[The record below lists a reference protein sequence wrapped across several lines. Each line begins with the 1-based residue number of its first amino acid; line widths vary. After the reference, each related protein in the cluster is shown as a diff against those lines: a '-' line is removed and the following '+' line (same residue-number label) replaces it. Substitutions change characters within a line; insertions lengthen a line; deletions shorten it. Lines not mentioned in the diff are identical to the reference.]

1 MLPTWD
7 VNLNKL
13 YSSVW
18 SSSFLHTLY
27 KCIPPVSFSS
37 ALHSHVFPATV
48 GKACK
53 ICKCT
58 STHCDV
64 PTDSICCNR
73 KQHCGGL
80 LCGFSIESDKRE
92 KTMLQVLFEVLC
104 FMCQPGCLLRLTLG
118 INCCLEQSLIS
129 CCSKWERLDTSA
141 PWTEHAVVRVALK
154 ALACHIRPYHDKVA
168 MLRLIQATIVG
179 EDFMG
184 SFFVIIIGCISA
196 QVFRVS
202 KSMSCWIQGLSWI
215 M

>member
-1 MLPTWD
+1 MSDLLPFCTHFTSAFLQFLSLQLFIRTFFLPLLAKHAKSANVLPHTVMFQLILSAATENNIVVACYVD
-7 VNLNKL
+7 SLLNLTNVK
-13 YSSVW
+13 
-18 SSSFLHTLY
+18 
-27 KCIPPVSFSS
+27 
-37 ALHSHVFPATV
+37 
-48 GKACK
+48 
-53 ICKCT
+53 
-58 STHCDV
+58 
-64 PTDSICCNR
+64 
-73 KQHCGGL
+73 
-80 LCGFSIESDKRE
+80 

-202 KSMSCWIQGLSWI
+202 KSMSC
-215 M
+215 